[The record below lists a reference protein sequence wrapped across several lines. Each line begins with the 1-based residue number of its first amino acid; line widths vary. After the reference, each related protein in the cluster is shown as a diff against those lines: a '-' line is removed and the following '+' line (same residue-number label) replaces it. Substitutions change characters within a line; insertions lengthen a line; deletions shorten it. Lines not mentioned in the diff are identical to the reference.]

1 MSILKELLALSEAP
15 KEDPLG
21 FDEPLADEKPKD
33 DKKPAKKKTEK
44 PEPTPEP
51 EEPKDPETF
60 EELFDA
66 NQGEVKVYVRLDLY
80 DAKLLDKDAIITAN
94 GKKTKVSSGNY
105 VVRNHDDIKKFI
117 IVSEDE
123 FDDLYEPV
131 RQSAK
136 PDAEGFILVKPIG
149 EFEAFQYSGELITIK
164 DKSNES
170 IDIKPNEYVVR
181 EKSNKESGWNVKQSE
196 FKKAYKVKM

>member
-1 MSILKELLALSEAP
+1 MSILKELLTLSEAP
-15 KEDPLG
+15 KDDPLG
-21 FDEPLADEKPKD
+21 FDEPLGDEKTKD

-80 DAKLLDKDAIITAN
+80 DAKLLDKTTVIVAN
-94 GKKTKVSSGNY
+94 GKRTKASAGNY

-117 IVSEDE
+117 LVSENDFE
-123 FDDLYEPV
+123 NLYEPV

-149 EFEAFQYSGELITIK
+149 EFEAFQYAGELITIK
-164 DKSNES
+164 DKSNENV
-170 IDIKPNEYVVR
+170 DIKPNEYVVR
-181 EKSNKESGWNVKQSE
+181 EKSNKESGWNVKQTE
-196 FKKAYKVKM
+196 FKKVYKVKV